1 MKKPAVQGGLSMG
14 ETQPIVGT
22 AHSQAVLD
30 LDGVQNWTSVP
41 AEDASQSQETAPEAA
56 LDRGDETAKGSVTL
70 SFMQVLSAEHLS
82 KLKAS
87 ALSGEHIGKL
97 SWSTAP
103 NGRLLIA
110 YLKPDGTPEQCKDG
124 SPFTRERRSAAE
136 IRREPDGPKYL
147 SPKANGCRLYHSHL
161 AIAAGGYPERLGD
174 RFIPLRI
181 TEGELKTEAAIAH
194 DPQRVTIGLG
204 GVSSWQD
211 RRAGGDG
218 SQPLPELE
226 AVPVD
231 GREVR
236 LCFDSDLQKPQVA
249 AALQSLADY
258 LADRGAHILIEVLPN
273 GLDGERL
280 GLDDLIYRHSAAVF
294 HEIAAIAR
302 SPFKKQRKDGQTVL
316 VWTFMPEPQ
325 STRERNAYL
334 AGMLGRHWR
343 CGELGKDHWQHWT
356 GTHWRDVFGDDA
368 IARELEQFAVL
379 QGWQNRELITLRSLQ
394 AAFRRSIEPAA
405 NGGAPGLLPFR
416 NGCLVLDDKH
426 FIPHAPEHGNTW
438 ALPYDYSAAAICPGI
453 EAFLLDRLRDPAS
466 VAVFRAF
473 ARALLTGDRLKCFLE
488 ITGPGNSGKTVMSN
502 LLQALVGRENAAAGT
517 LQRLEDRS
525 QRFETAKL
533 AGKRLAVFAE
543 CQDYSGQ
550 LQNLKALTGDDAIP
564 AEVKGGRHFD
574 FTFTGGVVLV
584 GNGPIRASDPS
595 GAVINRRRSL
605 IVPGVV
611 AASQER
617 QLLESD
623 GHGGW
628 RGELAGE
635 LAGLVNWALAMPA
648 AAALEA
654 LARDVCSLARA
665 EAKLETLLA
674 TDLLADWAEQRL
686 LWAPEKSGDQSLRVG
701 SLDGDPLLYLFPSYL
716 RFVEQQGRNS
726 RPLSLK
732 VFKAKLVDLLRDTLR
747 LPMPPG
753 SPAAGDYK
761 VRDLGSVVPCLRWRG
776 FGDDELPGV
785 IRHAVMVEVSGTG
798 AERVGDGKTPIGNEW
813 NGCNGS
819 EPLTHMREKDSPV
832 VSLIGGE
839 SRESVSAIPSIPHK
853 GSQRSAPVPEH
864 PRPVPQGLPID
875 VQNAKTGEWVAGWY
889 QINTRSGSGSLLCT
903 DPAGETRMVEKKRI
917 RRPLPRQ
924 AI

>member
-1 MKKPAVQGGLSMG
+1 
-14 ETQPIVGT
+14 
-22 AHSQAVLD
+22 
-30 LDGVQNWTSVP
+30 
-41 AEDASQSQETAPEAA
+41 
-56 LDRGDETAKGSVTL
+56 
-70 SFMQVLSAEHLS
+70 MQVLNAEHLT

-87 ALSGEHIGKL
+87 ALSDEHIAKL
-97 SWSTAP
+97 GWSTALK
-103 NGRLLIA
+103 GRLLIP

-124 SPFTRERRSAAE
+124 SRFTRERRSAAE

-147 SPKANGCRLYHSHL
+147 SPQANGCRLYHSHL
-161 AIAAGGYPERLGD
+161 AIAAGGYPERLAD

-194 DPQRVTIGLG
+194 DPGTVTIGLG

-211 RRAGGDG
+211 RRSGGDS

-226 AVPVD
+226 AVPVE

-249 AALQSLADY
+249 AALQSLAEY
-258 LADRGAHILIEVLPN
+258 LASRGARLLVEVMPN

-280 GLDDLIYRHSAAVF
+280 GLDDLINRHGPAVF
-294 HEIAAIAR
+294 LEVAAIAR

-316 VWTFMPEPQ
+316 VWTFTPEPQ
-325 STRERNAYL
+325 NTRERNAYL

-343 CGELGKDHWQHWT
+343 CGELGKDHWQQWT

-368 IARELEQFAVL
+368 IARVLERFAVL
-379 QGWQNRELITLRSLQ
+379 QGWQNRELSTLRSLQ
-394 AAFRRSIEPAA
+394 AAFRRSIEPATA
-405 NGGAPGLLPFR
+405 SGAPGLLPFR

-438 ALPYDYSAAAICPGI
+438 ALPYDYCAAATCPGI
-453 EAFLLDRLRDPAS
+453 EAFLLDRLRDPAN
-466 VAVFRAF
+466 VALFRAF

-488 ITGPGNSGKTVMSN
+488 VTGPGNTGKTVIVN
-502 LLQALVGRENAAAGT
+502 LLEALVGRENAAAGT

-533 AGKRLAVFAE
+533 AGKRLTVFAE

-550 LQNLKALTGDDAIP
+550 LQTLKALTGDDAIP

-611 AASQER
+611 PAGQER

-623 GHGGW
+623 GTGGW
-628 RGELAGE
+628 RGELAVE

-674 TDLLADWAEQRL
+674 TDLLADWAEQHL
-686 LWAPEKSGDQSLRVG
+686 IWEPKNIGDKSLRVG
-701 SLDGDPLLYLFPSYL
+701 SLDGDPGAFLFPSYV

-732 VFKAKLVDLLRDTLR
+732 VFKTKLVDLLRDTLG
-747 LPMPPG
+747 LAMPPG
-753 SPAAGDYK
+753 NPAAGDY
-761 VRDLGSVVPCLRWRG
+761 RHRGLGSVVPCLRWRG

-785 IRHAVMVEVSGTG
+785 IRHAVIAEESGTG

-864 PRPVPQGLPID
+864 PRPVPQGEPVE
-875 VQNAKTGEWVAGWY
+875 VQDHRTGEWVSGWR
-889 QINTRSGSGSLLCT
+889 QVSKRSGSGSLLCI
-903 DPAGETRMVEKKRI
+903 DPAGQSLMVERKRI
-917 RRPLPRQ
+917 RPGLHRRE
-924 AI
+924 ASA

>member
-1 MKKPAVQGGLSMG
+1 LS
-14 ETQPIVGT
+14 
-22 AHSQAVLD
+22 
-30 LDGVQNWTSVP
+30 
-41 AEDASQSQETAPEAA
+41 
-56 LDRGDETAKGSVTL
+56 DEQIAKLG
-70 SFMQVLSAEHLS
+70 
-82 KLKAS
+82 
-87 ALSGEHIGKL
+87 
-97 SWSTAP
+97 WSTAL
-103 NGRLLIA
+103 NGRLLIP
-110 YLKPDGTPEQCKDG
+110 YLKPDGTPERCSDG
-124 SPFTRERRSAAE
+124 KPFIRERRSEKE
-136 IRREPDGPKYL
+136 IKANPKGGKYR
-147 SPKANGCRLYHSHL
+147 SPYGNGCRVYHSTL
-161 AIAAGGYPERLGD
+161 AIAAGNYEARLND
-174 RFIPLRI
+174 RFTPLRI
-181 TEGELKTEAAIAH
+181 TEGETKTESATTH
-194 DPQRVTIGLG
+194 DPKRLTIGLG
-204 GVSSWQD
+204 GVSSWRD
-211 RRAGGDG
+211 RYDGGEE
-218 SQPLPELE
+218 SRPLVEFDEIPLN
-226 AVPVD
+226 

-236 LCFDSDLQKPQVA
+236 LCFDSDYQKPQVA
-249 AALQSLADY
+249 AALQSLAEY

-864 PRPVPQGLPID
+864 PRPVPQGEPVE